1 MTTLSI
7 FDQSQPEKARKVTGN
22 PEEIRELL
30 ARHGVRYEQWPTK
43 DLPADA
49 SQEDILEAYSEE
61 VSKLKH
67 ECGFQTADVISLNPD
82 NPQKEAFRQK
92 FLDEHTHS

>member
-30 ARHGVRYEQWPTK
+30 ARHGARSEPSPTP

-49 SQEDILEAYSEE
+49 SQEHILDAYSEH
-61 VSKLKH
+61 VSTLTPA
-67 ECGFQTADVISLNPD
+67 CGFQTADVLSLHADKP
-82 NPQKEAFRQK
+82 P
-92 FLDEHTHS
+92 H